1 MNTFTRNTLWVLFY
15 LFFTAGPLFVLLI
28 GPLPPSRDFWTEF
41 SAAAGYAGLAILGLQ
56 VGLTARFRAVTRP
69 WGEDIIYHFHKQI
82 SFIALALII
91 AHPVILF
98 ILRPERLALLNFIEA
113 PWRARFAAISTYSL
127 IALMVMALWRV
138 KLKISYEVWHYTHI
152 ILAVLVIGAGL
163 LHTFAWG
170 FYLDAPLK
178 RTLWT
183 GLAILWCCLL
193 IYTRI
198 VRPFLMLRKPYQ
210 VIATRNERGGSTTLV
225 MQPIGHTGF
234 PFVPGQFGWLNVW
247 GSPFKL
253 TSHPF
258 SFSSSAE
265 MAKETIEMTIQDAGD
280 YTRKIRNVTTGKRVY
295 IDGPYGAF
303 TVGNPA
309 DMHVLIAGG
318 IGITPMMSIIRT
330 FADHGDK
337 RPIILIYGNKNWDGI
352 TFREE
357 LEALSD
363 RINLQV
369 IHVLEQPPKDWTG
382 ETGFINSELIQRYI
396 PAPYEQH
403 EYFICGPNRMMDEI
417 EKTLA
422 ALHVPLTKYHSERY
436 HFV

>member
-1 MNTFTRNTLWVLFY
+1 MKDSTRNVMWILFY
-15 LFFTAGPLFVLLI
+15 LFFTLGPLFALLI
-28 GPLPPSRDFWTEF
+28 GPLPPPRDYWTEF
-41 SAAAGYAGLAILGLQ
+41 SAALGYAGLAILGLQ

-69 WGEDIIYHFHKQI
+69 WGEDVIYHFHKQM

-98 ILRPERLALLNFIEA
+98 ILQPERLALLNFIEA

-138 KLKISYEVWHYTHI
+138 KLKINYELWHRTHI
-152 ILAVLVIGAGL
+152 ILAILAIGGGL
-163 LHTFAWG
+163 LHAFAWG

-178 RTLWT
+178 RALWT
-183 GLAILWCCLL
+183 GLATLWCFLL
-193 IYTRI
+193 LYTRVI
-198 VRPFLMLRKPYQ
+198 RPFLMLRKPYR
-210 VIATRNERGGSTTLV
+210 VIATRRERGGGTTLIMKPV
-225 MQPIGHTGF
+225 GHSGF
-234 PFVPGQFGWLNVW
+234 TFTPGQFGWLNVW
-247 GSPFKL
+247 GSPFTL

-265 MAKETIEMTIQDAGD
+265 RKDGCVEMSIRRLGD
-280 YTRKIRNVTTGKRVY
+280 FTTKVGQISPGKRVY

-303 TVGNPA
+303 TLGNPA

-318 IGITPMMSIIRT
+318 IGITPMMSIIKT
-330 FADHGDK
+330 LADRGDK
-337 RPIILIYGNKNWDGI
+337 RPIVLIYGNRNWDSI
-352 TFREE
+352 TFRED
-357 LEALSD
+357 LEKLANRVDLH
-363 RINLQV
+363 V
-369 IHVLEQPPKDWTG
+369 VHVLEQPPEGWRG
-382 ETGFINSELIQRYI
+382 ESGVINSNLIKRYV

-403 EYFICGPNRMMDEI
+403 EYFICGSDKMMDDI

-422 ALHVPLTKYHSERY
+422 ALHVPLAKYHSERY